1 MPREAFTVR
10 SRARPVNARDARD
23 TGLIQHVGAAMSVL
37 AAGLLPCAAR
47 PAAARIAMKTV
58 EVRHPLVAHKL
69 GLLRDAATGPA
80 LFRQVVGEI
89 ATLLAYEATADLA
102 LGTRRIDTWAGPLDV
117 GRCDQDAITLVPI
130 LRAGLGF
137 LPGVQVLLP
146 SAPVS
151 VIGLRRDEET
161 LQPHAYY
168 QRLYR
173 DIAGR
178 TALLIDPML
187 ATGGSAIAAID
198 ALKAAGCARV
208 KAIFLVSAPEGLRA
222 LEAAHPDTEV
232 WTAAIDDRLNDHG
245 YILPGLGDAGDR
257 VFGTPA

>member
-1 MPREAFTVR
+1 MAT
-10 SRARPVNARDARD
+10 
-23 TGLIQHVGAAMSVL
+23 
-37 AAGLLPCAAR
+37 
-47 PAAARIAMKTV
+47 MKTL
-58 EVRHPLVAHKL
+58 EVRHPLVRHKL
-69 GLLRDAATGPA
+69 GILRDAATGPA

-102 LGTRRIDTWAGPLDV
+102 LNDTTIETWAGPLTV
-117 GRCDQDAITLVPI
+117 GHCDQSQITLVPI

-151 VIGLRRDEET
+151 VIGLRRDERT

-168 QRLYR
+168 KRLVD

-198 ALKAAGCARV
+198 TLKSAGCAQI
-208 KAIFLVSAPEGLRA
+208 KAIFLVAAPEGLHA
-222 LEAAHPDTEV
+222 LETAHPDTEV
-232 WTAAIDDRLNDHG
+232 FVAAIDERLNDHG

-257 VFGTPA
+257 IFGTPSS

>member
-1 MPREAFTVR
+1 M
-10 SRARPVNARDARD
+10 
-23 TGLIQHVGAAMSVL
+23 
-37 AAGLLPCAAR
+37 
-47 PAAARIAMKTV
+47 RIV
-58 EVRHPLVAHKL
+58 EVRHPLVRHKL
-69 GLLRDAATGPA
+69 GLLRDAATGSA

-102 LGTRRIDTWAGPLDV
+102 LTDTQIDTWAGPLQV
-117 GRCDQDAITLVPI
+117 GRCDQSRITLVPI

-146 SAPVS
+146 NAPVS
-151 VIGLRRDEET
+151 VMGLRRDETT

-168 QRLYR
+168 QRFVR

-178 TALLIDPML
+178 TAILIDPML

-198 ALKAAGCARV
+198 ALKTAGVARI
-208 KAIFLVSAPEGLRA
+208 KAIVLVAAPEGLRA
-222 LEAAHPDTEV
+222 LEAKHPDTEV
-232 WTAAIDDRLNDHG
+232 YTAAIDERLNDHG

-257 VFGTPA
+257 VFGTPEG

>member
-1 MPREAFTVR
+1 
-10 SRARPVNARDARD
+10 
-23 TGLIQHVGAAMSVL
+23 
-37 AAGLLPCAAR
+37 
-47 PAAARIAMKTV
+47 MKIV
-58 EVRHPLVAHKL
+58 EVPHPLVRHKL
-69 GLLRDAATGPA
+69 GILRDVATGPA

-102 LGTRRIDTWAGPLDV
+102 LDDARIDTWAGPLTV
-117 GRCDQDAITLVPI
+117 GRCDQAQITLVPI

-151 VIGLRRDEET
+151 VIGLRRDEDT
-161 LQPHAYY
+161 LQPLAYY
-168 QRLYR
+168 QRLVH
-173 DIAGR
+173 DLAGR

-198 ALKAAGCARV
+198 ALKAEGAARI
-208 KAIFLVSAPEGLRA
+208 KAIFLVAAPEGLRA
-222 LEAAHPDTEV
+222 LEAAHPDTDV
-232 WTAAIDDRLNDHG
+232 FVAAIDERLNDRG

-257 VFGTPA
+257 IFGTPGQD

>member
-1 MPREAFTVR
+1 M
-10 SRARPVNARDARD
+10 N
-23 TGLIQHVGAAMSVL
+23 I
-37 AAGLLPCAAR
+37 
-47 PAAARIAMKTV
+47 V
-58 EVRHPLVAHKL
+58 EVRHPLVRHKL
-69 GLLRDAATGPA
+69 GILRDAATGPA
-80 LFRQVVGEI
+80 LFRQVVGEV
-89 ATLLAYEATADLA
+89 ATLLAYEATSDIELD
-102 LGTRRIDTWAGPLDV
+102 GRSIDTWAGPLTV
-117 GRCDQDAITLVPI
+117 GRCDQTRITLVPI

-161 LQPHAYY
+161 LQPQAYY
-168 QRLYR
+168 QRLVH

-198 ALKAAGCARV
+198 TLKAAGCARI
-208 KAIFLVSAPEGLRA
+208 KAIFLVAAPEGLRA

-232 WTAAIDDRLNDHG
+232 FAAAIDSHLNDHG

-257 VFGTPA
+257 IFGTPA

>member
-1 MPREAFTVR
+1 
-10 SRARPVNARDARD
+10 
-23 TGLIQHVGAAMSVL
+23 
-37 AAGLLPCAAR
+37 
-47 PAAARIAMKTV
+47 MKTI
-58 EVRHPLVAHKL
+58 EVRHPLVRHKL
-69 GLLRDAATGPA
+69 GILRDAATGPA

-89 ATLLAYEATADLA
+89 ATLLAYEATADRILA
-102 LGTRRIDTWAGPLDV
+102 DPRIDTWAGPLTV
-117 GRCDQDAITLVPI
+117 GRCAQSQITLVPI

-151 VIGLRRDEET
+151 VIGLRRDEQT
-161 LQPHAYY
+161 LQPQAYY
-168 QRLYR
+168 QRFVEN
-173 DIAGR
+173 IAGR

-198 ALKAAGCARV
+198 ALKAAGMTRV

-222 LEAAHPDTEV
+222 LEAKHPDTEV
-232 WTAAIDDRLNDHG
+232 WTAAIDERLNDHG

-257 VFGTPA
+257 VFNT

>member
-1 MPREAFTVR
+1 MPV
-10 SRARPVNARDARD
+10 
-23 TGLIQHVGAAMSVL
+23 
-37 AAGLLPCAAR
+37 
-47 PAAARIAMKTV
+47 V
-58 EVRHPLVAHKL
+58 EVTHPLVRHKL

-80 LFRQVVGEI
+80 LFRQVAAEI

-102 LGTRRIDTWAGPLDV
+102 LGDRAIDTWAGPLTV
-117 GRCDQDAITLVPI
+117 GRCDQSAITLVPI

-137 LPGVQVLLP
+137 LPGVQALLP
-146 SAPVS
+146 NAPVS

-168 QRLYR
+168 QRFVEH
-173 DIAGR
+173 ITGR

-187 ATGGSAIAAID
+187 ATGGSALAAID
-198 ALKAAGCARV
+198 ALKAAGVARV

-222 LEAAHPDTEV
+222 LEAKHPDV
-232 WTAAIDDRLNDHG
+232 AIWTAAIDERLNDHG

-257 VFGTPA
+257 LFNTPA